1 MKEVTYGAFALG
13 SVGFLLMV
21 WSAVLADQAYDYDC
35 YDDDYLES
43 NYGAKSSE
51 ELDLCQKDREEINRT
66 STFTKDFGYPMI
78 LLGLVFVI
86 GSNKLEK

>member
-51 ELDLCQKDREEINRT
+51 
-66 STFTKDFGYPMI
+66 
-78 LLGLVFVI
+78 
-86 GSNKLEK
+86 